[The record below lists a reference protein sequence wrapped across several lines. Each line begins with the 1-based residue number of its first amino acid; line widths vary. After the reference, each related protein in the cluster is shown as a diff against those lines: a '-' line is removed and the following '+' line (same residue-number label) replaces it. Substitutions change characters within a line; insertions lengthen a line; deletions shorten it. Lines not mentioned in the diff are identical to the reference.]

1 MNVYLMEAQ
10 FFQMV
15 EPTCS
20 SPDGFGVSSSGS
32 DVPLPL
38 RTMVEAFMAAQ
49 KGMLCRILQTQQQLV
64 QMRQQPLPLSANPD
78 GPKLV
83 AQTMISTG
91 KDPEKTQPYE
101 SFSPRVPTQG
111 NIDTIAGAIEMLGE
125 QNLALGPIVD
135 NILQDRCQGL
145 SQTSLTDGLSLALFT
160 SVVEQA
166 RLCNLSVDHMKKSQL
181 NISDSLLPPSK
192 LPMDLTKEEGKARTA
207 SE

>member
-1 MNVYLMEAQ
+1 M
-10 FFQMV
+10 
-15 EPTCS
+15 
-20 SPDGFGVSSSGS
+20 
-32 DVPLPL
+32 
-38 RTMVEAFMAAQ
+38 MVEAFMAAQ

-111 NIDTIAGAIEMLGE
+111 NIDTIAGAIEMLVE